1 VRWEAIDAL
10 TARLVVPFGARQDS
24 IILAYGGPTGL
35 IRSMESL
42 RFRAPRDRQ
51 QLVERFEPPDW
62 RTFRGLRIPS
72 SGALTWLDQ
81 GRPWLVLDL
90 EEVAYNVDVAED
102 LRPCGAEA
110 LAVLASPVLVAR
122 EP

>member
-1 VRWEAIDAL
+1 M
-10 TARLVVPFGARQDS
+10 TARLVVPFGAKQDS
-24 IILAYGGPTGL
+24 IILAFGRPTGL
-35 IRSMESL
+35 TRSMESL

-102 LRPCGAEA
+102 LRPSAC
-110 LAVLASPVLVAR
+110 
-122 EP
+122 